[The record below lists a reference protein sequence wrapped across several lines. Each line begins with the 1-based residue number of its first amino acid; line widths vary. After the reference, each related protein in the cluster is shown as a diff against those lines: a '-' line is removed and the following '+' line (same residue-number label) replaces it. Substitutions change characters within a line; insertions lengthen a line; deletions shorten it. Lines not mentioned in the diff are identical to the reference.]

1 MNAIQIRQK
10 DALFYVA
17 SYPAEYL
24 LAKVQFISRF
34 YGDGQSIQPEP
45 PAADDD
51 VARFIAGVEKTDKAF
66 QRALSKIKVKAI
78 RNFYETAV
86 AQPPI
91 PGTVLLF
98 TPEQLRFDPA
108 SAGSNMGDLHDP
120 AENFLVIDG
129 QHRLAALKFYDQN
142 HPDEAKSISVPC
154 VIFDGRS
161 EDFASEMFVIIN
173 STATRISKSHLVDLY
188 ERTSWTSPD
197 RKMAAQIVGML
208 YSREDSPL
216 RFRINRL
223 GGRSHK
229 EKWILQ
235 GELFNEIH
243 HWVKRKWPVI
253 ERGGRHKEAPELFYG
268 ALCDFLKAAS
278 LVLEAGWNNEKF
290 MITKPVTLKALVRV
304 ASDLCDKD
312 GTPIEGRLVRW
323 TQQISPWAG
332 RLGDFQSDV
341 FNDRFP
347 AKGQMERVGKIHK
360 ELWAALDLRKA
371 PAVAA

>member
-1 MNAIQIRQK
+1 
-10 DALFYVA
+10 
-17 SYPAEYL
+17 
-24 LAKVQFISRF
+24 
-34 YGDGQSIQPEP
+34 
-45 PAADDD
+45 
-51 VARFIAGVEKTDKAF
+51 
-66 QRALSKIKVKAI
+66 
-78 RNFYETAV
+78 
-86 AQPPI
+86 
-91 PGTVLLF
+91 
-98 TPEQLRFDPA
+98 
-108 SAGSNMGDLHDP
+108 
-120 AENFLVIDG
+120 
-129 QHRLAALKFYDQN
+129 
-142 HPDEAKSISVPC
+142 
-154 VIFDGRS
+154 
-161 EDFASEMFVIIN
+161 
-173 STATRISKSHLVDLY
+173 
-188 ERTSWTSPD
+188 
-197 RKMAAQIVGML
+197 MAAQIVGML